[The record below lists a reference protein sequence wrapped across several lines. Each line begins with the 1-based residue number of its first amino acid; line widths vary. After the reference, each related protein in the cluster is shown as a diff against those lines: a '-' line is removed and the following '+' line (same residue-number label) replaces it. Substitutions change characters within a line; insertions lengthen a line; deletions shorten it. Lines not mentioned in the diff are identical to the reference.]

1 MLPRSN
7 ARTTRGSDVL
17 LLASFSWP
25 TGDWEIVQTL
35 FETNDQFFVV
45 HPDTDVSVNPL
56 LSCNH
61 EPYRFITRQGLVDI
75 YRTYNV
81 ALWTSDKGFME
92 LDCLGHIPTTIE
104 LEAAR
109 RMALQYNT

>member
-7 ARTTRGSDVL
+7 ARTSRGSDVL

-25 TGDWEIVQTL
+25 TGDWEIVHTL
-35 FETNDQFFVV
+35 FETNEQFFIV
-45 HPDTDVSVNPL
+45 HPDTDVSDSPL
-56 LSCNH
+56 LSCKH
-61 EPYRFITRQGLVDI
+61 EPYRFVTRQGLVDLH
-75 YRTYNV
+75 RTYHV

-92 LDCLGHIPTTIE
+92 LDCLGHRATTAE

-109 RMALQYNT
+109 REALQYDR